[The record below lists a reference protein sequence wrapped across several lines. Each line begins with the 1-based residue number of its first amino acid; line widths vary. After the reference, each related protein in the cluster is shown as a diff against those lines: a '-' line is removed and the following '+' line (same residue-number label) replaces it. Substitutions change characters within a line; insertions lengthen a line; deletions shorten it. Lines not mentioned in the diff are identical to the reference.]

1 MVSIRVYVA
10 EKGNFTIAT
19 NTVNGMTFSYTGFF
33 STTGS
38 MYVIL
43 YGSGTPLTR
52 GNFTFAPEIVG
63 PHPLGGQTCAFFIQV
78 N

>member
-1 MVSIRVYVA
+1 M
-10 EKGNFTIAT
+10 
-19 NTVNGMTFSYTGFF
+19 MFSYTGVF

-38 MYVIL
+38 MDVIL

-52 GNFTFAPEIVG
+52 GNFTFIPEIVG
-63 PHPLGGQTCAFFIQV
+63 PHPLGGEACAFFIPV